1 MKEER
6 NKCESERER
15 LRKLL
20 DESTNVLKQNEKDAR
35 HIESSNH
42 RHESILQIAL
52 ADRDDVSIK

>member
-1 MKEER
+1 M
-6 NKCESERER
+6 
-15 LRKLL
+15 L

-52 ADRDDVSIK
+52 ADRDDVCIK